1 MKYLFLNKSNF
12 TIKTNMSPAI
22 VTNKSKN
29 NGPDTA
35 DSGNNTIKYNKSVSR
50 ELTNLTFN

>member
-35 DSGNNTIKYNKSVSR
+35 DSGNNTIKYNKSVSK